1 MSLGVGAY
9 RTSEGKPWIL
19 PVVKKAEKILA
30 EKVSIKSESKQ
41 GRLDMWVRS
50 DKLARYTRCVLIN
63 AQFVLSCITFIR
75 LL

>member
-1 MSLGVGAY
+1 M
-9 RTSEGKPWIL
+9 
-19 PVVKKAEKILA
+19 VKKAEKILA

-50 DKLARYTRCVLIN
+50 DKLARYTSCVLIV
-63 AQFVLSCITFIR
+63 AQFVLSCIAFIR

>member
-1 MSLGVGAY
+1 M
-9 RTSEGKPWIL
+9 
-19 PVVKKAEKILA
+19 VKKAEKILA

-50 DKLARYTRCVLIN
+50 DKLARYTSCVLIV
-63 AQFVLSCITFIR
+63 AQFVLSCIAFIW